1 MMMAE
6 MDMHLKLTTE
16 EAVARLQGNWN
27 ADVAAYDKVHQH
39 ILHMSDLLSDGI
51 VKQFPRRFR

>member
-1 MMMAE
+1 MRAE
-6 MDMHLKLTTE
+6 MRMHLRLTSE

-27 ADVAAYDKVHQH
+27 ADVVAYDKVVRH

-51 VKQFPRRFR
+51 IRQFPARFL